1 MPNLVFPA
9 SPSRAAKQLIVFL
22 ALKSVITKASRKY
35 SQAPV
40 FVSKTG
46 AVLFYQHKYKL
57 HSIIYKIV
65 SAPKMCTTQN
75 KSVKPETFQLKEIPL
90 NPLLFHGKEQIKP
103 IKQHNNMQNHEHFA
117 LDLKQ

>member
-35 SQAPV
+35 SQVPV

-46 AVLFYQHKYKL
+46 AILFKQHKCKL
-57 HSIIYKIV
+57 HSIIYKIIY
-65 SAPKMCTTQN
+65 APKMCPTQN
-75 KSVKPETFQLKEIPL
+75 KSVKPEAFQLQEIPI
-90 NPLLFHGKEQIKP
+90 NPLLFHGKRQTIP
-103 IKQHNNMQNHEHFA
+103 IKQHNNVQN
-117 LDLKQ
+117 

>member
-1 MPNLVFPA
+1 MANLVFPA

-46 AVLFYQHKYKL
+46 AILFKQHKCKL
-57 HSIIYKIV
+57 HSIIYKIIY
-65 SAPKMCTTQN
+65 APKMCPTQN
-75 KSVKPETFQLKEIPL
+75 KSVKPEAFQLQEIPI
-90 NPLLFHGKEQIKP
+90 NPLLFHGKRQTIP
-103 IKQHNNMQNHEHFA
+103 IKQHNNVQN
-117 LDLKQ
+117 